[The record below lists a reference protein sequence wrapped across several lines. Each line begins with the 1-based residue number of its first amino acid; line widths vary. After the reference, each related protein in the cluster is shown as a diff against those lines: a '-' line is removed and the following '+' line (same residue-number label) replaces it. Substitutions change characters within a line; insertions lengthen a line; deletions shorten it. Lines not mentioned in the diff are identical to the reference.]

1 MIQFRCRR
9 CFMAQGIIGGAT
21 SYEEQSL
28 IDILEDI
35 NGWLSY
41 TENKKEFIHSKKQE
55 LIERNYW
62 DNIPFNFQL
71 TINTTLSYL
80 DTIIYDLNLVKIA
93 IEKHCITKKEILLL
107 NNIGLK
113 AMAYNSEY
121 PKTFKEDRVY
131 WHEYGKPDFMI
142 AEELYGRGRDYFV
155 TMQDAANAA
164 CRLEDYMEKGQVT
177 NNTLNVSGSVS
188 GSQIQQG
195 TSNSVQTMLI
205 EMEFDYEMV
214 LDILQKVQ
222 KISRS
227 DDFIEDFGEYADKLK
242 NAVTEAIELVNKKEE
257 PSKIKSFLLTIK
269 DLAMRV
275 SSSVIATGIVG
286 MISQLPIS

>member
-1 MIQFRCRR
+1 
-9 CFMAQGIIGGAT
+9 MAQGIIGGAT

-41 TENKKEFIHSKKQE
+41 TKTKKEFMLSKKQE
-55 LIERNYW
+55 LIKRNYW

-71 TINTTLSYL
+71 TINTTLSYFN
-80 DTIIYDLNLVKIA
+80 TIIYDLNLVKIA
-93 IEKHCITKKEILLL
+93 IEKHCITKKEIVLL

-113 AMAYNSEY
+113 AMVYNREY

-131 WHEYGKPDFMI
+131 WHEYGKPDFII

-188 GSQIQQG
+188 SSQIQQG

-205 EMEFDYEMV
+205 ETEFDYETV
-214 LDILQKVQ
+214 LGILQKVQ

-227 DDFIEDFGEYADKLK
+227 DNFIEDFGEYTDKVK

>member
-1 MIQFRCRR
+1 
-9 CFMAQGIIGGAT
+9 MAQGIIGGAT

-28 IDILEDI
+28 IDVLEDI

-41 TENKKEFIHSKKQE
+41 TKNKKEFMLSKKQE

-71 TINTTLSYL
+71 TINTTLSYFN
-80 DTIIYDLNLVKIA
+80 TIIYDLNLVKIA
-93 IEKHCITKKEILLL
+93 IEKHCITKKEIVLL

-113 AMAYNSEY
+113 AMAYNREY

-131 WHEYGKPDFMI
+131 WHEYGKHDFMI

-164 CRLEDYMEKGQVT
+164 YRLEDYMEKGQVT
-177 NNTLNVSGSVS
+177 NNTLNVSGSVY

-205 EMEFDYEMV
+205 ETEFDYETV
-214 LDILQKVQ
+214 LGILQKVQ

-275 SSSVIATGIVG
+275 SSSVISTGIVG